1 MSHPSLNDIALGGSR
16 KVAAVSAFTAL
27 AVCTDYAMFPLAN
40 VKLMD
45 SIVFISALTFGVGV
59 GASVAALTWLVYGTV
74 NPLGPDSGPF
84 LLLLIASEMV
94 YVAFGYLARRML
106 SPGENVPARSLL
118 WGSFGLIG
126 AFLYDMNTI
135 LTPNLIIGQSL
146 KVSLAEML
154 PAIPF
159 MFAHEISDFVFFA
172 TVAPLLYIA
181 VRRVALRQNSE
192 LALRPSAGA
201 LEPEHI

>member
-1 MSHPSLNDIALGGSR
+1 LNGLTLGGTR
-16 KVAAVSAFTAL
+16 KVAAVSMFTAL
-27 AVCTDYAMFPLAN
+27 AIATDYAMLPLAN

-45 SIVFISALTFGVGV
+45 SIVFICALTFGVGA

-106 SPGENVPARSLL
+106 SPDQTIPVRSLL

-126 AFLYDMNTI
+126 AFLYDVNTI
-135 LTPNLIIGQSL
+135 LTPYLIIGQSL
-146 KVSLAEML
+146 QASLVEML
-154 PAIPF
+154 PATPF
-159 MFAHEISDFVFFA
+159 MLAHEISDFVFFA
-172 TVAPLLYIA
+172 TVAPVLYAA
-181 VRRVALRQNSE
+181 VRKVALHQKSYVT
-192 LALRPSAGA
+192 LPSSAGA
-201 LEPEHI
+201 LEPEHV

>member
-1 MSHPSLNDIALGGSR
+1 LNGLTLGGTR
-16 KVAAVSAFTAL
+16 KVAAVSMFTAL
-27 AVCTDYAMFPLAN
+27 AIATDYALLPLAN

-45 SIVFISALTFGVGV
+45 SIVFICALTFGVSA

-106 SPGENVPARSLL
+106 TPDQSVPARSLL

-126 AFLYDMNTI
+126 AFLYDVNTI
-135 LTPNLIIGQSL
+135 LTPSLIIGQSL
-146 KVSLAEML
+146 QASLVEML
-154 PAIPF
+154 PAAPF
-159 MFAHEISDFVFFA
+159 MLAHEISDFVFFA
-172 TVAPLLYIA
+172 TVAPVLYA
-181 VRRVALRQNSE
+181 SVRKVALRQKSYV
-192 LALRPSAGA
+192 ALPPSAGA
-201 LEPEHI
+201 LEPEHV